1 MASLYITEF
10 QASGNAESGA
20 QLQVG
25 MQPAGWFDGDMLDNP
40 APVATIAHHHRPSGV
55 FLFGQMGRRDPR
67 Y

>member
-40 APVATIAHHHRPSGV
+40 APVATIEHAPPTLGGLLVRTNGSP
-55 FLFGQMGRRDPR
+55 
-67 Y
+67 